1 MGGGAMCP
9 TIHHMGVNSMEKH
22 EMHISVNGIPAD
34 FPNPAMLREYA
45 RDKKLDRDTEW
56 KKLENILMVVS
67 ELRAEYCKMY
77 TLDHTMCNHFVELI
91 RARQTELYPPEPSF

>member
-34 FPNPAMLREYA
+34 FPNPAMMSEYA
-45 RDKKLDRDTEW
+45 RDNNLERDTEL
-56 KKLENILMVVS
+56 KKLQ
-67 ELRAEYCKMY
+67 K
-77 TLDHTMCNHFVELI
+77 
-91 RARQTELYPPEPSF
+91 